1 MNRPGGSNVKLP
13 IYMDYQ
19 ATTPL
24 DPRVLEAMMPYLS
37 EKFGNPHSIAHRFG
51 WEAADGVEMA
61 RAKVAALIGA
71 APEEIVFTSG
81 ATESNNLAIKGL
93 GRRYRERRA
102 HIVTVVTE
110 HKCVLES
117 AAAMERDG
125 MSVTYLGVGSDGL
138 IDLDALSSAIRDET
152 LLVSVMA
159 VNNEIGV
166 IQPLKEIG
174 AMCRER
180 RVIFHTDAAQAVGKI
195 PLDVGEMNID
205 VLSISG
211 HKLYGPKGIGALYVR
226 RKARLK
232 FEPLISGGGQEGG
245 LRAGTLAPAQCV
257 GLGEACSLAGEEYKD
272 EAIRLR
278 GLFDRLTGG
287 VEGQLDGIYLNG
299 HRDRRFHGN
308 VSLSFEGAR
317 ADLLLAELRDLA
329 VSSGAACASAS
340 REASYVMSAIGLDQ
354 ARAESTLR
362 LGIGRFTS
370 EAEIDYAVEVVVK
383 AVSRV
388 RKG

>member
-1 MNRPGGSNVKLP
+1 MSEPGDGNVKLP

-24 DPRVLEAMMPYLS
+24 DPRVLEAMMPYLTD
-37 EKFGNPHSIAHRFG
+37 KFGNPHSSSHRFG
-51 WEAADGVEMA
+51 WEAADAVEIA
-61 RAKVAALIGA
+61 RAKVSALIGA

-102 HIVTVVTE
+102 HIVTVASE

-117 AAAMERDG
+117 AAAMEREG
-125 MSVTYLGVGSDGL
+125 MSVTYLGVDSEGL
-138 IDLDALSSAIRDET
+138 IDLDALSSAITDET

-166 IQPLKEIG
+166 IQPLAEIG

-180 RVIFHTDAAQAVGKI
+180 KVIFHTDAAQAVGKI
-195 PLDVGEMNID
+195 PLDVGDMNID
-205 VLSISG
+205 VMSVSG
-211 HKLYGPKGIGALYVR
+211 HKLYGPKGVGALYVR
-226 RKARLK
+226 KKARLQ

-257 GLGEACSLAGEEYKD
+257 GLGEACSIAGEEYGE
-272 EAIRLR
+272 EAVRLR
-278 GLFDRLTGG
+278 GLFERLTGG
-287 VEGQLDGIYLNG
+287 VEGQLDGVYLNG
-299 HRDRRFHGN
+299 HRDERFHGN
-308 VSLSFEGAR
+308 ISLSFKGAR
-317 ADLLLAELRDLA
+317 ADLLLAELRELA

-340 REASYVMSAIGLDQ
+340 REASYVMDAIGLSQ
-354 ARAESTLR
+354 ERAESTLR

-370 EAEIDYAVEVVVK
+370 EAEIDYAVEAVVG
-383 AVSRV
+383 AVNQV

>member
-1 MNRPGGSNVKLP
+1 MSEPGGGNVKLP

-19 ATTPL
+19 ATAPL
-24 DPRVLEAMMPYLS
+24 DPRVLEAMMPYLT
-37 EKFGNPHSIAHRFG
+37 EKFGNPHSTSHRFG
-51 WEAADGVEMA
+51 WEAADAVEIA
-61 RAKVAALIGA
+61 RAKVSGLIGA
-71 APEEIVFTSG
+71 APEEIFFTSG

-93 GRRYRERRA
+93 GRRYRERRP
-102 HIVTVVTE
+102 HIVTVATE

-117 AAAMERDG
+117 ALAMEREG
-125 MSVTYLGVGSDGL
+125 MSVTYLGVDCDGL
-138 IDLDALSSAIRDET
+138 IDIDALSSAITDET

-180 RVIFHTDAAQAVGKI
+180 QVIFHTDAAQAAGKI
-195 PLDVGEMNID
+195 PLDVGDMNVD
-205 VLSISG
+205 VMSISG
-211 HKLYGPKGIGALYVR
+211 HKLYGPKGVGALYVR
-226 RKARLK
+226 KKARLQ
-232 FEPLISGGGQEGG
+232 FDPLISGGGQEGG

-257 GLGEACSLAGEEYKD
+257 GLGEACRIASDEYED

-278 GLFDRLTGG
+278 GLFDRLVGG
-287 VEGQLDGIYLNG
+287 IAGQLDGVYLNG
-299 HRDRRFHGN
+299 HRDERFHGN
-308 VSLSFEGAR
+308 ISLSFDEVR

-340 REASYVMSAIGLDQ
+340 REPSYVMSAIGLEQ
-354 ARAESTLR
+354 GRAESTLR

-370 EAEIDYAVEVVVK
+370 EAEIDYALEAVVG
-383 AVSRV
+383 AVNQV